1 MDRITTPRLIIRYNC
16 RLRLLRL
23 WRRDLP
29 DARQL
34 PDVLAVM
41 LAAVARHNARQL
53 LLNLQKLPPLDLMLQ
68 EWLQSTWLPQLRR
81 SGIRRLA
88 VLLPSDVYNM
98 MVVEGLLWTTTRH
111 TLPYEVQYFTETA
124 AALDW
129 LSDAE
134 APSSDH
140 DWLRCGRAPRLLR
153 ARGKQ
158 YRLRQKNAI
167 AS

>member
-1 MDRITTPRLIIRYNC
+1 MDRITTPRFIIRYNR

-23 WRRDLP
+23 WRRELH
-29 DARQL
+29 DAQQL
-34 PDVLAVM
+34 PDVLTAM
-41 LAAVARHNARQL
+41 LAGVARHKAQQL
-53 LLNLQKLPPLDLMLQ
+53 LLNLQKLPPLTLALQ
-68 EWLQSTWLPQLRR
+68 EWLQTTWLPQLRR

-98 MVVEGLLWTTTRH
+98 MVVEGLLWTSTRH
-111 TLPYEVQYFTETA
+111 TLPYEVQYFTETS

-140 DWLRCGRAPRLLR
+140 DWLQCAQVPRLLR
-153 ARGKQ
+153 ARRK
-158 YRLRQKNAI
+158 RHPLRQKNAVT
-167 AS
+167 S